1 MNNISELES
10 NLNNIIEI
18 NGKMYSKKRIT
29 VEENNKKFQNRKPKN
44 LPATLMRIPEHGNR
58 HLTKMAIP
66 EHGQQWI
73 RENNKPPNLL
83 QDEPYIYVYTE
94 EKPDN
99 RCLMC

>member
-44 LPATLMRIPEHGNR
+44 LPATLMRIPEHG
-58 HLTKMAIP
+58 
-66 EHGQQWI
+66 QQWI
-73 RENNKPPNLL
+73 GENNKPPNLL